1 MSQPMSCCAV
11 SHLTLGSSHSKAVPG
26 LLCGAGRSEAHPQE
40 KEHSDEV
47 WEGCQWGRW
56 HPRDGTQHCV
66 CCFSIPS
73 EITANGTKMC
83 PPSPP
88 ILMAAWIGSLARIEE
103 PASV

>member
-1 MSQPMSCCAV
+1 MSQPMSCCTV

-83 PPSPP
+83 PPPP